1 MVSDEEG
8 FDGMRDGAGRVTI
21 AAGVGFGL
29 MTVLAPVGLVAL
41 TAGASVAVAAGM
53 DRIAFDIPAR
63 PLDEALAAFGRQAGV
78 QVSGAAEVVAGRR
91 GGAVQGQ
98 FSVDEALGRL
108 LAGTGIGWITEADG
122 TVTLLPA
129 PPSDGTTRLDPLTV
143 TGSRRAVETATGPV
157 EGYLATRSFTATK
170 TDASIL
176 ETPLSVQVVPR
187 DVIEDQGSLNLKDVY
202 ENVSGVQQAGNTLNA
217 QSEVLPMIRGFES
230 PGLLRN
236 GLRATSTGAVDL
248 VNVERVEVLKG
259 PASILYGALE
269 PGGVV
274 NVVTKRPQAEAA
286 YVLEQQIGTDE
297 LFRTSVDL
305 TGPVTADRDLLYRLN
320 AAYTDAGSFRD
331 EMEVDRYAVAPSLLW
346 LPDDDTELLV
356 DLAVV
361 HEEQPYDTGIPLGT
375 DGRPL
380 VDPST
385 FFGDP
390 DLDGRTIDDYTAAYQ
405 LTHRLDDTWTLRN
418 QLQFHRADS
427 KNEAL
432 RPRGVVD
439 DPAGAQLRL
448 RYQNEDRREDE
459 IQFVLDATAAFQTGT
474 VDHEVLLGAELIRQE
489 SDFRRYRANAPNV
502 PISNNPQVD
511 YQPPSDQPMDRIQGK
526 TEWAG
531 FYLQDQVSLL
541 DDGRLK
547 LLLGGRYDVVH
558 QENESDGVAAP
569 DVDDGAFTG
578 RAGLLYRLTPQY
590 SVYASVT
597 QSFLPQTPGTLDQS
611 GSPLDP
617 EEGLQ
622 YEVGAKAAFF
632 DEQLLATVSVF
643 QIEKENVAVFDN
655 AFYNATGGSAYL
667 ADVRE
672 RSRGIEFDL
681 TGQLTDGLK
690 VVANYAFTETETLSN
705 PDDPSAVGQPLGGV
719 PRHKARLWMSYDF
732 QEGDRAGGL
741 DLYGWGLGGGVRYT
755 GTSTAQFDPAIE
767 LDDYIVTDAALWY
780 AWGGGRVGLNLYN
793 LFDEAYIVRASD
805 RSIAHPGQPFAV
817 LGSLTLRF

>member
-1 MVSDEEG
+1 
-8 FDGMRDGAGRVTI
+8 MRDGAGRGTI
-21 AAGVGFGL
+21 AAGIGFSL

-41 TAGASVAVAAGM
+41 TAVPGTSVAVAAGVEL
-53 DRIAFDIPAR
+53 ITFDIPAR
-63 PLDEALAAFGRQAGV
+63 PLDEALAAFGRQAGI

-122 TVTLLPA
+122 SVTLLPA

-157 EGYLATRSFTATK
+157 EGYLATRTFTATK

-286 YVLEQQIGTDE
+286 YVLEQQLGTDE

-305 TGPVTADRDLLYRLN
+305 TGPVTTDRDLLYRLN

-418 QLQFHRADS
+418 QLQFHRADA

-439 DPAGAQLRL
+439 APAGSLLRF

-489 SDFRRYRANAPNV
+489 SDFRRFRANAPNV

-655 AFYNATGGSAYL
+655 ALYNATGISAYL

-681 TGQLTDGLK
+681 TGQVTDGLK
-690 VVANYAFTETETLSN
+690 VVANYAFTETETLAN

-755 GTSTAQFDPAIE
+755 GTSTAQFDPSIE

-780 AWGGGRVGLNLYN
+780 AWGGGRVGLNFYN

>member
-29 MTVLAPVGLVAL
+29 MTVLAPVGLMAL

-286 YVLEQQIGTDE
+286 YVLEQQLGTDE

-305 TGPVTADRDLLYRLN
+305 TGPVTTDRDLLYRLN

-331 EMEVDRYAVAPSLLW
+331 EMDVDRYAVAPSLLW

-439 DPAGAQLRL
+439 TATGSLLPT

-474 VDHEVLLGAELIRQE
+474 VDHEVLLGAELIRQD
-489 SDFRRYRANAPNV
+489 SDVRRSRVNGPV
-502 PISNNPQVD
+502 IPISNDPQVD
-511 YQPPSDQPMDRIQGK
+511 FPVPANLAVERVQGT

-531 FYLQDQVSLL
+531 FYLQDQISLL

-547 LLLGGRYDVVH
+547 LLLGGRYDTFR
-558 QENESDGVAAP
+558 QDNESNGVATP
-569 DVDDGAFTG
+569 DIEEGAFTG
-578 RAGLLYRLTPQY
+578 RAGVLYRLTPQY

-597 QSFLPQTPGTLDQS
+597 QSFLPQRPGILDRS
-611 GSPLDP
+611 GSPILP

-655 AFYNATGGSAYL
+655 ALYNATGASAYL

-672 RSRGIEFDL
+672 RSRGFEFDL
-681 TGQLTDGLK
+681 TGQVTDGLK
-690 VVANYAFTETETLSN
+690 VIANYAFTETETLSN
-705 PDDPSAVGQPLGGV
+705 PDDPAAVGQPLGGV
-719 PRHKARLWMSYDF
+719 PRRKARLWMTYDF

-755 GTSTAQFDPAIE
+755 GTSTAQFDPSIE

-793 LFDEAYIVRASD
+793 LFDEDYIVRASD